1 VQDEVGPGVYRL
13 TQGVANFYLIED
25 GGKLVLVDA
34 GGAKDWHRFAQL
46 VQELGRRVTDLD
58 AVLLTHA
65 HGDHVGFAEQARVT
79 AEAQVWVHESDEQAA
94 RTGKTTGGSDGSIG
108 KHLLHAQLYRTI
120 WILGRAGAGR
130 IVPVAEVSTFG
141 DGQVLDV
148 PGSPRIIAVPG
159 HTDGSA
165 ALLLEDRKI
174 LFSGDAVVTL
184 NPASGR
190 RGPQIQPS
198 VFNRDSQ
205 QALRSLDNL
214 AGLDADTVLTG
225 HGEPWTGGVAEAIR
239 LAKASGTS

>member
-1 VQDEVGPGVYRL
+1 VQDQVGPGVYRL
-13 TQGVANFYLIED
+13 TQGVANFYVIEEA
-25 GGKLVLVDA
+25 GKLVLVDA
-34 GGAKDWHRFAQL
+34 GGAKDWHRFSDL
-46 VQELGRRVTDLD
+46 VQALGRRVTDLD

-65 HGDHVGFAEQARVT
+65 HGDHVGFAEHARVT
-79 AEAQVWVHESDEQAA
+79 AEARVWVHQSDEQAA
-94 RTGKTTGGSDGSIG
+94 RTGKTPPGSDGSIG

-141 DGQVLDV
+141 DGQTLEV
-148 PGSPRIIAVPG
+148 PGRPRVVAVPG

-165 ALLLEDRKI
+165 ALLLEDRKV
-174 LFSGDAVVTL
+174 LFSGDALITH

-198 VFNRDSQ
+198 LFNRDSQ

-214 AGLDADTVLTG
+214 AGITADAVLTG
-225 HGEPWTGGVAEAIR
+225 HGEPWTGGIAEAIR
-239 LAKASGTS
+239 LAKAAGTS